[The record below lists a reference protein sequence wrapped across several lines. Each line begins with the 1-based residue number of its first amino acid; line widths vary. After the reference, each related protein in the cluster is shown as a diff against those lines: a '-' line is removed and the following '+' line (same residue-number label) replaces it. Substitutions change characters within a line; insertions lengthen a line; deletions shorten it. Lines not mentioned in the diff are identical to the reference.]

1 MVGGL
6 LAPNRLS
13 MSQVVVPDQWMGGTG
28 QWLEQVRRK
37 VNEF

>member
-6 LAPNRLS
+6 VAPNRLS

-28 QWLEQVRRK
+28 QWMGGTGQE
-37 VNEF
+37 ESE